1 MKLYTFRI
9 PEDTAEGRLLPLV
22 RRMLPQLS
30 ARTVQQAFDRRDV
43 KQNGK
48 RMDRQAMLQPGAEV
62 KLYAPDDAEAGP
74 SIPVLFEDENIL
86 VIHKPAGI
94 SCQKDAKGGRSIA
107 EVLHMQRPDQPEPLL
122 CHRLDNQTEGILL
135 LAKTREAQAAME
147 EGFFHRRIHKRY
159 VCLAKGCPS
168 PESAVLHAF
177 LLKDDQKALVRVSR
191 RETPGSLPIITEYHV
206 AERLGDLS
214 RLEIDLHTG
223 RTHQIRAHMA
233 FIGHPILGDDK
244 YGDRDFNRQH
254 KCRSLMLCAAGLRFE
269 MQGKWKYLNALQLE
283 THPKW

>member
-48 RMDRQAMLQPGAEV
+48 RMDRQAMLEPGAEV

-74 SIPVLFEDENIL
+74 SIPVLYEDENIL

-94 SCQKDAKGGRSIA
+94 SCQKDAKGGRSITEA
-107 EVLHMQRPDQPEPLL
+107 LHMQRPDQPEPLL

-135 LAKTREAQAAME
+135 LAKTREAQSAME

-159 VCLAKGCPS
+159 ICVAKGCPS

-177 LLKDDQKALVRVSR
+177 LTKDEKKALVRVSR
-191 RETPGSLPIITEYHV
+191 RETPGSLPIVTEYRV
-206 AERLGDLS
+206 MEREEDVS
-214 RLEIDLHTG
+214 RLEIRLHTG
-223 RTHQIRAHMA
+223 RTHQIRAHMS
-233 FIGHPILGDDK
+233 FMGHPLLGDDK
-244 YGDRDFNRQH
+244 YGDRDFNHQH
-254 KCRSLMLCAAGLRFE
+254 KARRLMLCAAGLSFE
-269 MQGKWKYLNALQLE
+269 MQGKWKYLNRLQLE
-283 THPKW
+283 TAPEW